1 MKISVLGAS
10 GFLGQNLCRR
20 LVAEGHQVIGYV
32 LNPSKEDIGYECRSV
47 STLIDVLSN
56 RDMGFDVT
64 INVAARRSTKS
75 SPLPDEQVR
84 EFTYEIPKR
93 FILATAS
100 KNTLVINASTYIQN
114 YQGVLGKTIDAYAFA
129 KESLSNF
136 LEAESEV
143 YGFQTHDL
151 FFFTIYGIGDRG
163 NHLVPLLL
171 DAAKTGSP
179 LDLSPGF
186 QLMNLL
192 SVDDAV
198 QNILECIPSKEAI
211 NYRKNFVWS
220 DDYFSV
226 RELAKTIELI
236 TGKNINCEWG
246 AREYAGH
253 EMMEVW
259 PIPMQQ
265 LPGFL
270 AQTTLEAGISKIWK
284 SGYSN
289 S

>member
-1 MKISVLGAS
+1 MRIAVLGAS

-20 LVAEGHQVIGYV
+20 LVVEGHQVIGFV
-32 LNPSKEDIGYECRSV
+32 LNPNKQNTGYECRSV
-47 STLIDVLSN
+47 SSLIDASSN
-56 RDMGFDVT
+56 PRTEFDVS

-75 SPLPDEQVR
+75 SPLSDYQVC

-129 KESLSNF
+129 KESLSKF

-143 YGFQTHDL
+143 YGFRTHDL
-151 FFFTIYGIGDRG
+151 FFFTIYGMGDR
-163 NHLVPLLL
+163 NSHLVPLLL
-171 DAAKTGSP
+171 DASKTGSP
-179 LDLSPGF
+179 LDLSPGL

-192 SVDDAV
+192 YVDDAV
-198 QNILECIPSKEAI
+198 QNILECMPSRETI

-220 DDYFSV
+220 EDYFSV
-226 RELAKTIELI
+226 RELVKTIESI
-236 TGKNINCEWG
+236 TEKRINCEWG
-246 AREYAGH
+246 AREYTGH

-265 LPGFL
+265 MTGFL
-270 AQTTLEAGISKIWK
+270 APTTLDAGIRKIWS
-284 SGYSN
+284 SGYNN

>member
-1 MKISVLGAS
+1 MRIAVLGAS

-20 LVAEGHQVIGYV
+20 LVAEGHQVIGFV
-32 LNPSKEDIGYECRSV
+32 LNPNKQDIGYECRPV
-47 STLIDVLSN
+47 STLVDASSA
-56 RDMGFDVT
+56 RGTEFDVS

-75 SPLPDEQVR
+75 SPLSDDQVLK
-84 EFTYEIPKR
+84 FTYEIPKR
-93 FILATAS
+93 FILSTAS

-143 YGFQTHDL
+143 YGFRTHDL
-151 FFFTIYGIGDRG
+151 FFFTIYGIGDRTS
-163 NHLVPLLL
+163 HLVPLLL
-171 DAAKTGSP
+171 DASKTSSP
-179 LDLSPGF
+179 LDLSPGL

-192 SVDDAV
+192 DVDDAV
-198 QNILECIPSKEAI
+198 QNILECMLSWETI

-220 DDYFSV
+220 EDYFSV
-226 RELAKTIELI
+226 RELVKTIESI
-236 TGKNINCEWG
+236 TGKTINCEWG
-246 AREYAGH
+246 AREYTGH

-270 AQTTLEAGISKIWK
+270 APTTLEAGIRKIW
-284 SGYSN
+284 SPGYNN